1 MDLAFLLIRIVL
13 GLYIA
18 AHGAQKLFSWF
29 GGYGLAGTGGF
40 MENLG
45 FRPGRLFAFSAGAT
59 EMLGGLL
66 TILGLGGAL
75 GPALIVLVMVVA
87 IFSVHIKNGWFTAN
101 NGVELNIFYI
111 LSAIAVAFAGFGPV
125 SLDRVLGLNVLS
137 TPSQAGIAILAGAVL
152 GLLNLVARRPVEAA
166 AQ

>member
-1 MDLAFLLIRIVL
+1 MDLAFFLIRLVL

-18 AHGAQKLFSWF
+18 AHGAQKLFGWF

-40 MENLG
+40 MESLG
-45 FRPGRLFAFSAGAT
+45 FRPGRWFAFSAGAT
-59 EMLGGLL
+59 EMLGGIF

-75 GPALIVLVMVVA
+75 GPALIVIVMVVA

-111 LSAIAVAFAGFGPV
+111 LTSTAVAFAGFGPI
-125 SLDRVLGLNVLS
+125 SLDRVLGINILAS
-137 TPSQAGIAILAGAVL
+137 PSQAGTAIGVAIVL
-152 GLLNLVARRPVEAA
+152 GLLNLLARRPVEAQ